1 MITAISERVTEHT
14 NQSDCHLTASD
25 IFKSSKIMNY
35 WTIDHVLNFI
45 FIYKDSMC
53 KWKNYVM
60 LLRTFEIFQM
70 LASY

>member
-1 MITAISERVTEHT
+1 MIAAISERVTEHT

-25 IFKSSKIMNY
+25 ILKSSKIMNY

-53 KWKNYVM
+53 KWKKLCHAPEN
-60 LLRTFEIFQM
+60 I
-70 LASY
+70 